1 MAITT
6 KNQKGEIFMDINQI
20 KDTIIFQGMTESEI
34 GDALKGL
41 NAVTKYYKK
50 GSTILFAGSKTK
62 RMGLVLEGSVTIE
75 NNDIWGNKTIL
86 GYVGKNEFFAETY
99 GMLSNEPML
108 VDVVANEDC
117 TIVFLTIAAL
127 RSDAH
132 GNKPWAN
139 KIIGN
144 LLIISIQKNLALS
157 GRSFHI
163 SHKTVRGRVMSYLN
177 SESIR
182 KGRMTFNIPFNRQQ
196 MADYLNL
203 DRTALSKELG
213 RMKREGLIDFNKNHF
228 QIKEQMEI

>member
-1 MAITT
+1 
-6 KNQKGEIFMDINQI
+6 MDINKI
-20 KDTIIFQGMTESEI
+20 RDAIIFQGMTEYEI
-34 GDALKGL
+34 GEALKGL
-41 NAVTKYYKK
+41 NASTKRCEK
-50 GSTILFAGSKTK
+50 GSTILCTGSTTES
-62 RMGLVLEGSVTIE
+62 MGLVIDGSVTIE
-75 NNDIWGNKTIL
+75 NNDIWGNRTIL
-86 GYVGKNEFFAETY
+86 GYVGKNDFFAETY

-127 RSDAH
+127 RSDALR
-132 GNKPWAN
+132 NEPWAS

-144 LLIISIQKNLALS
+144 LLIISTQKNLALS

-182 KGRMTFNIPFNRQQ
+182 KGRVTFNIPFNRQQ

-213 RMKREGLIDFNKNHF
+213 RMKREGLIDFHKNQF
-228 QIKEQMEI
+228 QIKEHMEI

>member
-1 MAITT
+1 
-6 KNQKGEIFMDINQI
+6 MDINKI
-20 KDTIIFQGMTESEI
+20 RDTIIFQGMTEYEI
-34 GDALKGL
+34 GEALKGL
-41 NAVTKYYKK
+41 NASTKRYEK
-50 GSTILFAGSKTK
+50 GSTILCAGSTTES
-62 RMGLVLEGSVTIE
+62 MGLVIDGSVTIE
-75 NNDIWGNKTIL
+75 NNDIWGNRTIL
-86 GYVGKNEFFAETY
+86 GYVGKNDFFAETY

-117 TIVFLTIAAL
+117 TVAFLTIAAL
-127 RSDAH
+127 RSDALR
-132 GNKPWAN
+132 NEPWAS

-144 LLIISIQKNLALS
+144 LLIISTQKNLALS

-182 KGRMTFNIPFNRQQ
+182 KGRVTFNIPFNRQQ

-213 RMKREGLIDFNKNHF
+213 RMKREGLIDFHKNQF
-228 QIKEQMEI
+228 QIKEHMEI

>member
-1 MAITT
+1 MVITT
-6 KNQKGEIFMDINQI
+6 QNQKGEIFMDINQI

-41 NAVTKYYKK
+41 NAVTKNYNK

-99 GMLSNEPML
+99 GMLSDEPML

-127 RSDAH
+127 RSDALR
-132 GNKPWAN
+132 NEPWAS

-144 LLIISIQKNLALS
+144 LLIISTQKNLALS

-182 KGRMTFNIPFNRQQ
+182 KGRMAFEIPFNRQQ